1 MNERWSW
8 VIRYVVVIILAL
20 VLAAALGDMA
30 LFKTTKFGKTGLDA
44 ARIVQFL
51 GYGGALFVFWLLAQR
66 AAALIPSQDER
77 WNVVQNILVP
87 LATLIV
93 IACGQAVLLLVLG
106 PLMNK
111 AWHQI
116 YNWVF
121 ITAIILSAAW
131 LVAALFTS
139 SSSLAPLFGARG
151 RAVRRGEEPENR
163 A

>member
-1 MNERWSW
+1 
-8 VIRYVVVIILAL
+8 VVIILAL

>member
-77 WNVVQNILVP
+77 WNVVKNILVP

-93 IACGQAVLLLVLG
+93 IACGQAVLLLVLE

-111 AWHQI
+111 AWHQT

-131 LVAALFTS
+131 LVAALFTG